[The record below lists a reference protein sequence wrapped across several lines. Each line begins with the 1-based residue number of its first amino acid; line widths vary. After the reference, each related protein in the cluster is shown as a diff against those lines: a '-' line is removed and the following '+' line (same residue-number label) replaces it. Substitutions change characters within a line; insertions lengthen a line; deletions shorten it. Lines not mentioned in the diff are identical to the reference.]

1 LINYNQLRIFYHAAK
16 NLSFTVAAGE
26 LFLTQPAITAQIKAF
41 EAYCGMKLFIK
52 KGRSIHLTEQGRAL
66 FDYARQVF
74 EYEKKIENVI
84 EEMKEVKRGVL
95 RLGTTKAYAR
105 YFMPFLISSFHK
117 DYPHIKI
124 HLDEGSSRD
133 MINSLVDLKNE
144 VAVIAK
150 AADNP
155 KVTFVPFSQ
164 EELVVILPVEHPL
177 ARKKA
182 VAFSELAN
190 EPIIMKEVGSGT
202 RKLVNTLF
210 LKHNCTPNVLM
221 ETSNSEFIKQL
232 VQQGEGI
239 SFLVRAA
246 VALELKDKK
255 LATVPLQGQKVYL
268 DVSFAY
274 LKDIS
279 LSPPAK
285 AFVAILRKLWA
296 GDIRP
301 QDIGSLMVKI
311 LAQKR

>member
-1 LINYNQLRIFYHAAK
+1 MINYNQLRIFYHAAK
-16 NLSFTVAAGE
+16 NLSFTAAAGE

-52 KGRSIHLTEQGRAL
+52 KGRNIYLTEQGRTL

-74 EYEKKIENVI
+74 EYEQTIENVI

-117 DYPHIKI
+117 AYPHIKI
-124 HLDEGSSRD
+124 HLDEGSSLD
-133 MINSLVDLKNE
+133 MINSLVELKNE
-144 VAVIAK
+144 VAVVAK

-155 KVTFVPFSQ
+155 RVVFVPFSQ
-164 EELVVILPVEHPL
+164 EELVVILPVSHPL
-177 ARKKA
+177 ARKKNLE
-182 VAFSELAN
+182 FSDLEK

-202 RKLVNTLF
+202 RKLVNELF
-210 LKHNCTPNVLM
+210 IKNNCTPNVLM

-246 VALELKDKK
+246 VALEIKDKK
-255 LATVPLQGQKVYL
+255 LATVPLKDQRVYL

-285 AFVAILRKLWA
+285 AFVGVLRKLWA

-301 QDIGSLMVKI
+301 QDIGSLMAKI
-311 LAQKR
+311 LAQKK

>member
-1 LINYNQLRIFYHAAK
+1 MINYNQLRIFYHAAR
-16 NLSFTVAAGE
+16 NLSFTAAAGE
-26 LFLTQPAITAQIKAF
+26 LFITQPAITAQIKAF
-41 EAYCGMKLFIK
+41 EAYCGMKLFSK
-52 KGRSIHLTEQGRAL
+52 KGRSIHLTEQGRTL
-66 FDYARQVF
+66 FEYARQVF
-74 EYEKKIENVI
+74 EHEKEIENVI
-84 EEMKEVKRGVL
+84 DEMKEVKRGVL

-105 YFMPFLISSFHK
+105 YFMPSLISSFHK
-117 DYPHIKI
+117 AYPHIKI
-124 HLDEGSSRD
+124 HLDEGSSLD
-133 MINSLVDLKNE
+133 MINSLVELKNE

-155 KVTFVPFSQ
+155 KVAFVPFSQ
-164 EELVVILPVEHPL
+164 EELVVILPVGHPL

-182 VAFSELAN
+182 VDFSELAK

-210 LKHNCTPNVLM
+210 IKHNCTPNVLM

-246 VALELKDKK
+246 VALELKEKK
-255 LATVPLQGQKVYL
+255 LATVPLQGQQIYL

-279 LSPPAK
+279 FSPPAK
-285 AFVAILRKLWA
+285 AFVEVLRKLWA

-311 LAQKR
+311 LAQKS

>member
-16 NLSFTVAAGE
+16 NFSFTAAAGE

-41 EAYCGMKLFIK
+41 ETYCGMKLFSK
-52 KGRSIHLTEQGRAL
+52 KGRSIYLTDQGRTL

-74 EYEKKIENVI
+74 DYEQEIENVI

-95 RLGTTKAYAR
+95 RLGTTKTYAR
-105 YFMPFLISSFHK
+105 YFMPFLISKFHK
-117 DYPHIKI
+117 DYPQIKI
-124 HLDEGSSRD
+124 HLDEGSSLD
-133 MINSLVDLKNE
+133 MINSLVELKNE
-144 VAVIAK
+144 VAVVAK
-150 AADNP
+150 SADNP
-155 KVTFVPFSQ
+155 GVTFVPFSQ
-164 EELVVILPVEHPL
+164 EELVVILPVAHPL
-177 ARKKA
+177 ARKKG
-182 VAFSELAN
+182 VEFRELAK
-190 EPIIMKEVGSGT
+190 EPIIMKEMGSGT

-210 LKHNCTPNVLM
+210 LKHNCMPNVLM
-221 ETSNSEFIKQL
+221 ETGNSEFIKQL

-239 SFLVRAA
+239 SFLVKAA

-255 LATVPLQGQKVYL
+255 LATVPLKGGRIYL

-274 LKDIS
+274 LKNIS

-285 AFVAILRKLWA
+285 AFVGVLRKLWA

-311 LAQKR
+311 LAQKT

>member
-1 LINYNQLRIFYHAAK
+1 LINYNQLRIFYHAAR
-16 NLSFTVAAGE
+16 NLSFTAAAGD
-26 LFLTQPAITAQIKAF
+26 LFITQPAITAQIKAF
-41 EAYCGMKLFIK
+41 EAYCGMKLFSK
-52 KGRSIHLTEQGRAL
+52 KGRSIHLTEQGRTL
-66 FDYARQVF
+66 FEYARQVF
-74 EYEKKIENVI
+74 EHEKEIENVI

-105 YFMPFLISSFHK
+105 YFMPFLITSFHK
-117 DYPHIKI
+117 AYPHIKI
-124 HLDEGSSRD
+124 HMDEGSSLD

-164 EELVVILPVEHPL
+164 EELVVILPVGHPL

-182 VAFSELAN
+182 VDFSELAK

-210 LKHNCTPNVLM
+210 IKNNCTSNVLM

-246 VALELKDKK
+246 VALDLKEKK
-255 LATVPLQGQKVYL
+255 LATVPLQGQQIYL

-274 LKDIS
+274 LKDTFF
-279 LSPPAK
+279 SPPAK
-285 AFVAILRKLWA
+285 AFVEVLRKLWA
-296 GDIRP
+296 ADIRP

>member
-1 LINYNQLRIFYHAAK
+1 MINYNQLRIFYHAAK
-16 NLSFTVAAGE
+16 NLSFTAAAGE

-41 EAYCGMKLFIK
+41 EAHCGMKLFSK
-52 KGRSIHLTEQGRAL
+52 KGRGIYLTEQGRTL
-66 FDYARQVF
+66 FEYARQVF
-74 EYEKKIENVI
+74 EHEKEIENVI

-117 DYPHIKI
+117 AYPHIKI
-124 HLDEGSSRD
+124 HLDEGSSLD
-133 MINSLVDLKNE
+133 MINSLVELKNE

-164 EELVVILPVEHPL
+164 EELVVILPVGHPL
-177 ARKKA
+177 TRKKA
-182 VAFSELAN
+182 VYFSELAK

-210 LKHNCTPNVLM
+210 IKNNCTPNVLM

-239 SFLVRAA
+239 SFLVKAA

-255 LATVPLQGQKVYL
+255 LATVPLQGQQIYL

-274 LKDIS
+274 LKNIF

-285 AFVAILRKLWA
+285 AFVEVLRKLWA
-296 GDIRP
+296 EDIRP

-311 LAQKR
+311 LAQKS

>member
-1 LINYNQLRIFYHAAK
+1 MINYNQLRIFYHAAK
-16 NLSFTVAAGE
+16 NLSFTAAAGE
-26 LFLTQPAITAQIKAF
+26 LFLTQPAITIQIKAF
-41 EAYCGMKLFIK
+41 ETYCGMKLFSK
-52 KGRSIHLTEQGRAL
+52 KGRSIYLTEQGRAL

-74 EYEKKIENVI
+74 EYEKEIENVI
-84 EEMKEVKRGVL
+84 EDMKEVKRGVL
-95 RLGTTKAYAR
+95 RLGTTKTYAR
-105 YFMPFLISSFHK
+105 YFMPLLISHFHK
-117 DYPHIKI
+117 AYPHIKI
-124 HLDEGSSRD
+124 HLDEGSSLD
-133 MINSLVDLKNE
+133 MINSLVELKNE

-150 AADNP
+150 AADNA

-164 EELVVILPVEHPL
+164 EELVVILPVDHPL
-177 ARKKA
+177 ARKK
-182 VAFSELAN
+182 VLEFGELAE

-210 LKHNCTPNVLM
+210 IKYNCTPNVLM
-221 ETSNSEFIKQL
+221 ETGNSEFIKQL

-246 VALELKDKK
+246 VAPELKDKK
-255 LATVPLQGQKVYL
+255 LATVPLKDQQIYL

-274 LKDIS
+274 LKDTS

-285 AFVAILRKLWA
+285 AFVEVLRKLWA
-296 GDIRP
+296 ADIRP

>member
-16 NLSFTVAAGE
+16 NLSFTAAAGE

-164 EELVVILPVEHPL
+164 EELVVILPVATSIDAQSGQIEQVTKPSGGSA
-177 ARKKA
+177 ARCSA
-182 VAFSELAN
+182 
-190 EPIIMKEVGSGT
+190 SGPWPAAMSSI
-202 RKLVNTLF
+202 
-210 LKHNCTPNVLM
+210 TPR
-221 ETSNSEFIKQL
+221 
-232 VQQGEGI
+232 
-239 SFLVRAA
+239 RA
-246 VALELKDKK
+246 
-255 LATVPLQGQKVYL
+255 
-268 DVSFAY
+268 S
-274 LKDIS
+274 S
-279 LSPPAK
+279 
-285 AFVAILRKLWA
+285 
-296 GDIRP
+296 
-301 QDIGSLMVKI
+301 M
-311 LAQKR
+311 

>member
-16 NLSFTVAAGE
+16 NLSFTAAAGE

-274 LKDIS
+274 LRDIS

>member
-1 LINYNQLRIFYHAAK
+1 MINYNQLRIFYHAAK
-16 NLSFTVAAGE
+16 NLSFTAAAGE

-41 EAYCGMKLFIK
+41 ETYCGMKLFSK
-52 KGRSIHLTEQGRAL
+52 KGRSIYLTEQGRTL

-74 EYEKKIENVI
+74 EHEKEIENVI
-84 EEMKEVKRGVL
+84 EEMKEVKRGIL

-117 DYPHIKI
+117 AYPHIKI
-124 HLDEGSSRD
+124 HLDEGSSLD

-164 EELVVILPVEHPL
+164 EELVVILPLAHPL

-182 VAFSELAN
+182 VDFSELAK
-190 EPIIMKEVGSGT
+190 EPIIMKEAGSGT
-202 RKLVNTLF
+202 RKLVNALF
-210 LKHNCTPNVLM
+210 IKNNCTPNVLM

-255 LATVPLQGQKVYL
+255 LATVPLQGQQIYL

-285 AFVAILRKLWA
+285 AFVEVLRKLWA
-296 GDIRP
+296 ADIRP

-311 LAQKR
+311 LAQKS

>member
-1 LINYNQLRIFYHAAK
+1 MINYNQFRIFYHAAK
-16 NLSFTVAAGE
+16 NLSFTAAAGE

-41 EAYCGMKLFIK
+41 EAHCGMKLFIK
-52 KGRSIHLTEQGRAL
+52 KGRGIHLTEQGRTL
-66 FDYARQVF
+66 FEYARQVF
-74 EYEKKIENVI
+74 EHEKEIENVI
-84 EEMKEVKRGVL
+84 EEMKEVKQGVL

-105 YFMPFLISSFHK
+105 YFMPSLISSFHK
-117 DYPHIKI
+117 AYPHIKI
-124 HLDEGSSRD
+124 HLDEGSSLD
-133 MINSLVDLKNE
+133 MINSLVELKNE

-155 KVTFVPFSQ
+155 KVAFVPFSQ
-164 EELVVILPVEHPL
+164 EELVAILPQGHPL

-182 VAFSELAN
+182 VDFSELAK

-210 LKHNCTPNVLM
+210 INHNCTPNVLM
-221 ETSNSEFIKQL
+221 ETGNSEFVKQL

-246 VALELKDKK
+246 VALELKEKK
-255 LATVPLQGQKVYL
+255 LATVRLQGPQIYL

-274 LKDIS
+274 LKDIF

-285 AFVAILRKLWA
+285 AFVEVLRKLWA

>member
-1 LINYNQLRIFYHAAK
+1 
-16 NLSFTVAAGE
+16 
-26 LFLTQPAITAQIKAF
+26 
-41 EAYCGMKLFIK
+41 M
-52 KGRSIHLTEQGRAL
+52 
-66 FDYARQVF
+66 
-74 EYEKKIENVI
+74 
-84 EEMKEVKRGVL
+84 
-95 RLGTTKAYAR
+95 
-105 YFMPFLISSFHK
+105 
-117 DYPHIKI
+117 
-124 HLDEGSSRD
+124 D
-133 MINSLVDLKNE
+133 MINSLVELKNE

-164 EELVVILPVEHPL
+164 EELVVILPMGHPL

-182 VAFSELAN
+182 VDFSELAK

-210 LKHNCTPNVLM
+210 IKNNCRPNVLM
-221 ETSNSEFIKQL
+221 ETGNSEFIKQL

-239 SFLVRAA
+239 SFLVKAA
-246 VALELKDKK
+246 VAHELKDKK
-255 LATVPLQGQKVYL
+255 LATVPLQGQQVYL

-285 AFVAILRKLWA
+285 AFVEVLRKLWA
-296 GDIRP
+296 ADIRP